1 MALPFI
7 RIGWNKYEAAL
18 LVNAYEKVSAGELSR
33 KEASKM
39 LSERLRY
46 RMLLNNIEVSDQYRN
61 ENGIYMQMS
70 AIEYCMTRGE
80 KGLENPS
87 KLFVD
92 IATMALDDRESFNI
106 LLKEALDLYP
116 EPVSTVQYEQT
127 QEPSFNFVR
136 DVDMNERYSTLGPIK
151 EILSQRFP
159 KGFRLNSTI
168 ELIRFQRFYTDFT
181 GREYSGSDTDLT
193 NDIKE
198 CGITADN
205 KLFIPGRILS
215 AETKSQI
222 ASYIENTFQA
232 GRQYVFYEALFSLF
246 KNELLESII
255 VDAKMLR
262 SYLHYYYGQ
271 KWFFQKHFL
280 SNCRNVKI
288 DIDSVVIDYVKE
300 LGRIVNEEDVVSA
313 LNYLPADDVVHS
325 FNFNPSILVSCGRGQ
340 RFHIDLFVVTRQE
353 LDSICEIID
362 KAIEQYEFVGA
373 DELLSDIKKNVPSI
387 LSNNSTLS
395 EYGIRKALASKLEN
409 RYSFNNAII
418 STKGHNIAA
427 KDAILS
433 YAKTHD
439 EFTLNEIDAL
449 ADSLGTVLN
458 YYLESIANYCIRLDQ
473 NYFVSRERIQFDIDS
488 IDNAIAIICN
498 DKSPFVPL
506 RSFTNFSAFPDAQFP
521 WTQRL
526 LESYLLTTSRKFS
539 LLHGDYLNKNSV
551 CGVVVKRDYKG
562 HVDELSTMNPF
573 DNILS
578 LVLVHKHVNLKK
590 ETALDYLASEGFIV
604 KRRYAQIDQVLAKA
618 KSIIENNDQKE

>member
-7 RIGWNKYEAAL
+7 RIGWNKYEVAL
-18 LVNAYEKVSAGELSR
+18 LINAYERVSAGELNR
-33 KEASKM
+33 KEAAKS

-87 KLFVD
+87 KLFVE
-92 IATMALDDRESFNI
+92 IATMALDDRESFNN
-106 LLKEALDLYP
+106 LLKEALYLYP
-116 EPVSTVQYEQT
+116 EPVSTVLYEQT

-136 DVDMNERYSTLGPIK
+136 EVDMNERYSTLGPIK

-159 KGFRLNSTI
+159 KGFRLNSNI
-168 ELIRFQRFYTDFT
+168 ELIRFRRFYTDFT
-181 GREYSGSDTDLT
+181 GRDYSGSDTDLT

-205 KLFIPGRILS
+205 KLFIPERILL
-215 AETKSQI
+215 AETKGQI
-222 ASYIENTFQA
+222 ASYIENTFKT

-255 VDAKMLR
+255 VDAKMLKT
-262 SYLHYYYGQ
+262 YLHYYYGQ

-280 SNCRNVKI
+280 SNYRNVKI

-300 LGRIVNEEDVVSA
+300 QGRIVNEEDVVSA
-313 LNYLPADDVVHS
+313 LNYLPADDVIHS

-340 RFHIDLFVVTRQE
+340 RFHIDLFVVTQQE

-362 KAIEQYEFVGA
+362 KAIELYEFVGA
-373 DELLSDIKKNVPSI
+373 DELLSDIKKNIPSI

-395 EYGIRKALASKLEN
+395 EYGIRKALASKLEK

-433 YAKTHD
+433 YAKSHD
-439 EFTLNEIDAL
+439 VFTLNEIDSL
-449 ADSLGTVLN
+449 AVSLGTVLN
-458 YYLESIANYCIRLDQ
+458 YYLEPITAYSIRVDQ
-473 NYFVSRERIQFDIDS
+473 NNFISRNNIKFDIDS
-488 IDNAIAIICN
+488 IDNAISAICN
-498 DKSPFVPL
+498 DNSPFVPL
-506 RSFTNFSAFPDAQFP
+506 KSFTNYSSFPDTQYP
-521 WTQRL
+521 WNQRL
-526 LESYLLTTSRKFS
+526 LESFLLTFS
-539 LLHGDYLNKNSV
+539 QKYKLLHGDYLNKNSV
-551 CGVVVKRDYKG
+551 CGVVIKKG
-562 HVDELSTMNPF
+562 LKDANDMSNMSSF
-573 DNILS
+573 DLILS
-578 LVLVHKHVNLKK
+578 HVLVSEHIKLKK
-590 ETALDYLASEGFIV
+590 ETALEYLASEGYIV
-604 KRRYAQIDQVLAKA
+604 KRRYAQIDQVIAKA